1 MPNNANEKLK
11 SLSEIFTDTVN
22 FVIPDYQRGY
32 AWGQSQ
38 LDDLWEDLEN
48 LSETRNHYTG
58 MFTFC
63 KDSNADG
70 SYQIVDGQ
78 QRMTTLII
86 LINEVLNLIE
96 EGIQGGMSVED
107 YRKKYLY
114 SKPFGAL
121 ALKYKFQYSV
131 DNPSDAFFKT
141 KILEQSET
149 GAFAQPEQTLYTRN
163 LAFAKDYFKKKIKDY
178 TQDELT
184 KLFKKVTERLIFN
197 EYLIENVDDVYV
209 TFETMNNRGKSLS
222 KLELLKNRLIY
233 LSTLYAALAG
243 DDATQQENVKT
254 LRLNINNAWKTI
266 YEYLGKSLQKTLKDD
281 DFLRDHWIMYIR
293 YDRSASNVFEKD
305 LLSEQFTAKKVL
317 AHDLSIQFVDNYV
330 RNLQESIVVW
340 FNVNCPEES
349 NLDES
354 SKEWLVRLNR
364 VGMSFFRPLLMSAYL
379 RLPNSSKVELIKACE
394 RYNFLVMKIT
404 EKRSNTGDSYFYKK
418 AHDFFDSKEPNESE
432 LIVEIN
438 NKTNS
443 WINVKNF
450 VNASIERY
458 QKKEGFYSW
467 SGIKYFLYEYEKH
480 LQSGAE
486 TKVEWKTV
494 IQNQADK
501 VTVEH
506 VLPQTATDQY
516 WQSRFNDTTLVHSLG
531 NLLLL
536 SRSKN
541 SSLQNDSFDKKKQT
555 IRNENGIIQYFG
567 YDSGSYSEIEV
578 AKYAEWTPE
587 VIEKRGRQ
595 LLNFLKDHWNLDYDF
610 SEDDIRNLLNLD
622 GVESTHTDGE
632 SLEMDSSMDEYE
644 DVEELAEE

>member
-1 MPNNANEKLK
+1 MANSNEKLK

-32 AWGQSQ
+32 AWGKSQ

-63 KDSNADG
+63 KDAASEG

-86 LINEVLNLIE
+86 LINEMLGRIE
-96 EGIQGGMSVED
+96 NGIQGGMSVED

-141 KILEQSET
+141 KILGQSET
-149 GAFAQPEQTLYTRN
+149 GAFAEPEKTLYTRN
-163 LAFAKDYFKKKIKDY
+163 LAFAKKYFKEKIEAY
-178 TQDELT
+178 SQDDLA
-184 KLFKKVTERLIFN
+184 KLFKKVTERLVFN

-233 LSTLYAALAG
+233 LSTLYSTLAG
-243 DDATQQENVKT
+243 NDTTQQDNVKT
-254 LRLNINNAWKTI
+254 LRLNINNSWKTI
-266 YEYLGKSLQKTLKDD
+266 YEYLGKSTKKLLKDD
-281 DFLRDHWIMYIR
+281 DFLRDHWIMYFR

-305 LLSEQFTAKKVL
+305 LLSGHFIAKKVL
-317 AHDLSIQFVDNYV
+317 SGGLSIQFVDKYV
-330 RNLQESIVVW
+330 RSLQESIIVW
-340 FNVNCPEES
+340 FNINTPEES
-349 NLDES
+349 TLDET

-364 VGMSFFRPLLMSAYL
+364 VGMGAFRPLLMAAFL
-379 RLPNSSKVELIKACE
+379 RSPSTSKVELLKACE

-404 EKRSNTGDSYFYKK
+404 EKRSNTGDSFFYKK
-418 AHDFFDSKEPNESE
+418 AHDYFVTTTPNESN
-432 LIVEIN
+432 LINEVN
-438 NKTNS
+438 AKTNS
-443 WINVKNF
+443 LTNVRSF
-450 VNASIERY
+450 VTASIERY
-458 QKKEGFYSW
+458 QKAEGFYSW
-467 SGIKYFLYEYEKH
+467 GGVRYFLYEYEKH
-480 LQSGAE
+480 LQAGSE
-486 TKVEWKTV
+486 TKVEWKT
-494 IQNQADK
+494 IQQNQENK
-501 VTVEH
+501 VTIEH
-506 VLPQTATDQY
+506 VLPQTPDDPY
-516 WQSRFNDTTLVHSLG
+516 WQSRFSDTTLVHSLG

-541 SSLQNDSFDKKKQT
+541 SSLQNDSFEKKKKT
-555 IRNENGIIQYFG
+555 IRDENGNVQYSG

-578 AKYAEWTPE
+578 ARYEEWTPE
-587 VIEKRGRQ
+587 TIEERGRQ
-595 LLNFLKDHWNLDYDF
+595 MIKFLKQHWGLNYEF
-610 SEDDIRNLLNLD
+610 TEEDTKNLLNLN
-622 GVESTHTDGE
+622 GVEAAQVTEE
-632 SLEMDSSMDEYE
+632 SLDTENSLDELENVDETE
-644 DVEELAEE
+644 D

>member
-1 MPNNANEKLK
+1 MANSNEKLK

-63 KDSNADG
+63 KDNESEG
-70 SYQIVDGQ
+70 TYQIVDGQ

-86 LINEVLNLIE
+86 LINEMLNRIE
-96 EGIQGGMSVED
+96 NGIQGGMSVED
-107 YRKKYLY
+107 YQKKYLY
-114 SKPFGAL
+114 SRPFGAL

-141 KILEQSET
+141 KILEQRET
-149 GAFAQPEQTLYTRN
+149 GAFAEPERTLYTRN
-163 LAFAKDYFKKKIKDY
+163 LAFAKEYFKQKISAY
-178 TQDELT
+178 SQDELA
-184 KLFKKVTERLIFN
+184 KQFKKVTERLIFN

-233 LSTLYAALAG
+233 LSTLYATLAG

-266 YEYLGKSLQKTLKDD
+266 YEYLGKSTKKTLKDD
-281 DFLRDHWIMYIR
+281 DFLRDHWIMYFR

-305 LLSEQFTAKKVL
+305 LLSGQFTAKKVL
-317 AHDLSIQFVDNYV
+317 AHSLSIQFVDEYV

-340 FNVNCPEES
+340 FNINCPEES
-349 NLDES
+349 GLDET

-364 VGMSFFRPLLMSAYL
+364 VGMGAFRPLLMAAFL
-379 RLPNSSKVELIKACE
+379 RSPSTSKVELLKACE

-418 AHDFFDSKEPNESE
+418 AHDYFVSSAPNESE
-432 LIVEIN
+432 LIEEVN

-443 WINVKNF
+443 LVNVRNF

-458 QKKEGFYSW
+458 QKAEGFYSW
-467 SGIKYFLYEYEKH
+467 SGIRYFLYEYEKH
-480 LQSGAE
+480 LQAGAE
-486 TKVEWKTV
+486 TKVEWKT
-494 IQNQADK
+494 IQQNQADK
-501 VTVEH
+501 VTIEH
-506 VLPQTATDQY
+506 VFPQTADDAY
-516 WQSRFNDTTLVHSLG
+516 WQSRFSDATLVHSLG

-541 SSLQNDSFDKKKQT
+541 SSLQNDSFDKKKKT
-555 IRNENGIIQYFG
+555 LRDDDGNVLYNG
-567 YDSGSYSEIEV
+567 YDTGSYSEIEV
-578 AKYAEWTPE
+578 ARHEEWSPDT
-587 VIEKRGRQ
+587 IERRGRQ
-595 LLNFLKDHWNLDYDF
+595 LLKFLKDHWNLNYEF
-610 SEDDIRNLLNLD
+610 SEDDIKNLLNLN
-622 GVESTHTDGE
+622 GVEVSQTTEDSLGE
-632 SLEMDSSMDEYE
+632 SEIIDE
-644 DVEELAEE
+644 AEN